1 MLGPVPT
8 NTNPISASIV
18 NSFFT
23 NTIFLKNG
31 STVKFGT
38 GSATFKDELNL
49 TTVMIAD
56 DTLLEAMAEYLSKQ
70 DATRLARFVQLFA
83 PACGETQA

>member
-1 MLGPVPT
+1 M
-8 NTNPISASIV
+8 

-38 GSATFKDELNL
+38 GSATFKDDLNL
-49 TTVMIAD
+49 TTVMIAND
-56 DTLLEAMAEYLSKQ
+56 ALLEAIADYLSKQ
-70 DATRLARFVQLFA
+70 DAETLARFVRLFS
-83 PACGETQA
+83 PAVLEGQA

>member
-1 MLGPVPT
+1 MD
-8 NTNPISASIV
+8 
-18 NSFFT
+18 SFFT

-56 DTLLEAMAEYLSKQ
+56 DALLEAMADYLSKK
-70 DATRLARFVQLFA
+70 DAETLARFVHLFS
-83 PACGETQA
+83 PAVLEAQA

>member
-1 MLGPVPT
+1 MD
-8 NTNPISASIV
+8 
-18 NSFFT
+18 SFFT

-38 GSATFKDELNL
+38 GTVTFQDELNL

-56 DTLLEAMAEYLSKQ
+56 DALLEAMADYLSKQ
-70 DATRLARFVQLFA
+70 DAQRLARFVHLFT
-83 PACGETQA
+83 PAVLEAQA